1 MTMLKDPSQKYR
13 PFTPVALPDRTW
25 PDKVIDKAPIW
36 LSTDLR
42 DGNQSLI
49 EPMDAEK
56 KMAFFKCLV
65 AVGLKEIEVGFPSAS
80 QTDFD
85 FVRELIEGGHIP
97 DDVTIQVLTQA
108 RDDLIER
115 TFESLKGAKR
125 AIVHYY
131 NACAPSFR
139 RIVFGQD
146 KAGVKAIAVAAGQTI
161 VRLAAERPET
171 QWGFEYSPEVFSSTE
186 TDFDFV
192 RELIEGGHIPDD
204 VTIQVLTQAR
214 DDLIERT
221 FESLK
226 GAKRAIVHYYNA
238 CAPSFRRIVF
248 NQDQAGVKAI
258 AVAAG
263 QTIVRLAA
271 ERPET
276 QWGFEYSPEV
286 FSSTETDFAV
296 EVCNAVIAVFAPTPA
311 NKLILNLPATIECA
325 TPNNYADQIEWFG
338 RHIDRRDSVL
348 ISVHTHNDR
357 GTGVAASELA
367 VMAGADRVEGCLFG
381 NGERTGNV
389 CLVTLA
395 LNLYTQGV
403 DPELDF
409 SDIDAVRKTVEECN
423 QLPVHPRHPYV
434 GDLVH
439 TAFSGSHQDA
449 IRKGFAQQK
458 PDALWEVPYLPIDPA
473 DIGRDYESVIRV
485 NSQSGKGG
493 IAFLLEQEYGIS
505 LPRRM
510 QIEFSQVVQRETDR
524 LGLEMTAAQI
534 HALLEQEYL
543 QAKSPYALV
552 SHKLREEDGTST
564 VDIKV
569 AVEGRTEHWHGT
581 AKGPLEALVASL
593 PQAVEIMDYHEHS
606 IGAGANAKAA
616 SYIEV
621 RLEGQR
627 PLHGI
632 GIDENITTA
641 SFRALLSA
649 LNRAVTQAQAK
660 AA

>member
-1 MTMLKDPSQKYR
+1 MTMLKDPSKKYR
-13 PFTPVALPDRTW
+13 PFTQIQIPDRTW
-25 PDKVIDKAPIW
+25 PDKIIDKAPIW

-56 KMAFFKCLV
+56 KMRFFKCLV

-115 TFESLKGAKR
+115 TFESLKGAKK

-139 RIVFGQD
+139 KIVFNQD
-146 KAGVKAIAVAAGQTI
+146 KAGVKAIAVAAGTTI
-161 VRLAAERPET
+161 KRLAEAAPET

-186 TDFDFV
+186 
-192 RELIEGGHIPDD
+192 I
-204 VTIQVLTQAR
+204 
-214 DDLIERT
+214 
-221 FESLK
+221 
-226 GAKRAIVHYYNA
+226 
-238 CAPSFRRIVF
+238 
-248 NQDQAGVKAI
+248 
-258 AVAAG
+258 
-263 QTIVRLAA
+263 
-271 ERPET
+271 
-276 QWGFEYSPEV
+276 
-286 FSSTETDFAV
+286 DFAV
-296 EVCNAVIAVFAPTPA
+296 EVCNAVIGVFQPTPA

-338 RHIDRRDSVL
+338 RHVDRRDSLL

-403 DPELDF
+403 NPELDF
-409 SDIDAVRKTVEECN
+409 SDIDAVRKVVEDCN
-423 QLPVHPRHPYV
+423 QIPVHPRHPYV

-458 PDALWEVPYLPIDPA
+458 QDALWEVPYLPIDPA
-473 DIGRDYESVIRV
+473 DIGRDYEAVIRV

-493 IAFLLEQEYGIS
+493 ITFLLEQEYGIS

-534 HALLEQEYL
+534 HQLLETEYL
-543 QAKSPYALV
+543 QARSPYTLKG
-552 SHKLREEDGTST
+552 HRLQEENGDSSVELKIQVDGQ
-564 VDIKV
+564 
-569 AVEGRTEHWHGT
+569 EQHWKGSG
-581 AKGPLEALVASL
+581 KGPLEALVSSL
-593 PQAVEIMDYHEHS
+593 PVSVEIMDYHEHA
-606 IGAGANAKAA
+606 IGAGASAKAA
-616 SYIEV
+616 SYIEI
-621 RLEGQR
+621 RLDGQR

-641 SFRALLSA
+641 SFRALFSA
-649 LNRAVTQAQAK
+649 LNRAVKQAELK
-660 AA
+660 TEAA

>member
-1 MTMLKDPSQKYR
+1 MSMLKDPSSKYR
-13 PFTPVALPDRTW
+13 PFTQIQIPDRTW
-25 PDKVIDKAPIW
+25 PDQIIDKAPIW

-56 KMAFFKCLV
+56 KMRFFKCLL

-115 TFESLKGAKR
+115 TFESLKGAKK

-139 RIVFGQD
+139 KIVFNQD

-161 VRLAAERPET
+161 KRLADAAPET

-186 TDFDFV
+186 
-192 RELIEGGHIPDD
+192 I
-204 VTIQVLTQAR
+204 
-214 DDLIERT
+214 
-221 FESLK
+221 
-226 GAKRAIVHYYNA
+226 
-238 CAPSFRRIVF
+238 
-248 NQDQAGVKAI
+248 
-258 AVAAG
+258 
-263 QTIVRLAA
+263 
-271 ERPET
+271 
-276 QWGFEYSPEV
+276 
-286 FSSTETDFAV
+286 DFAV
-296 EVCNAVIAVFAPTPA
+296 EVCNAVIGVFQPTPA

-338 RHIDRRDSVL
+338 RRVDRRDSVL

-409 SDIDAVRKTVEECN
+409 SDIDAVRKVVEDCN
-423 QLPVHPRHPYV
+423 QIPVHPRHPYV

-449 IRKGFAQQK
+449 IRKGFAQQQA
-458 PDALWEVPYLPIDPA
+458 DALWEVPYLPIDPA
-473 DIGRDYESVIRV
+473 DIGRDYEAVIRV

-493 IAFLLEQEYGIS
+493 ITFLLEQEYGIN

-510 QIEFSQVVQRETDR
+510 QIEFSQVVQKETDR

-534 HALLEQEYL
+534 YKLLETEYL
-543 QAKSPYALV
+543 HATAPYALKG
-552 SHKLREEDGTST
+552 HRLQEENGTSA
-564 VDIKV
+564 VD
-569 AVEGRTEHWHGT
+569 VEIITDGDTQHWRGIG
-581 AKGPLEALVASL
+581 KGPLEALVAGL
-593 PQAVEIMDYHEHS
+593 PVAVEIMDYSEHA
-606 IGAGANAKAA
+606 IGAGTNAKAA
-616 SYIEV
+616 AYIELRV
-621 RLEGQR
+621 NGGRA
-627 PLHGI
+627 LHGV
-632 GIDENITTA
+632 GIDENLTTA
-641 SFRALLSA
+641 SFRALFSA
-649 LNRAVTQAQAK
+649 LNRAIGQAAEQA
-660 AA
+660 A

>member
-1 MTMLKDPSQKYR
+1 MTMFKDPSKKYR
-13 PFTPVALPDRTW
+13 PFTQVQLPDRTW
-25 PDKVIDKAPIW
+25 PDQIIDKAPIW

-56 KMAFFKCLV
+56 KMRFFKCLV

-108 RDDLIER
+108 REDLITR
-115 TFESLKGAKR
+115 TFESLKGAKK

-131 NACAPSFR
+131 NATAPSFR
-139 RIVFGQD
+139 RIVFNQD
-146 KAGVKAIAVAAGQTI
+146 KAGVVEIATSAAQI
-161 VRLAAERPET
+161 IKRLAAAQPET
-171 QWGFEYSPEVFSSTE
+171 RWGFEYSPEVFSSTE
-186 TDFDFV
+186 
-192 RELIEGGHIPDD
+192 I
-204 VTIQVLTQAR
+204 
-214 DDLIERT
+214 
-221 FESLK
+221 
-226 GAKRAIVHYYNA
+226 
-238 CAPSFRRIVF
+238 
-248 NQDQAGVKAI
+248 
-258 AVAAG
+258 
-263 QTIVRLAA
+263 
-271 ERPET
+271 
-276 QWGFEYSPEV
+276 
-286 FSSTETDFAV
+286 DFAV
-296 EVCNAVIAVFAPTPA
+296 EVCNAVIGVFEPTPA
-311 NKLILNLPATIECA
+311 QKLILNLPATIECA

-338 RHIDRRDSVL
+338 RHVARRDSVL

-409 SDIDAVRKTVEECN
+409 SDIDAVRKVVEECN

-449 IRKGFAQQK
+449 IRKGFAQQD
-458 PDALWEVPYLPIDPA
+458 PEGVWEVPYLPIDPA
-473 DIGRDYESVIRV
+473 DIGRDYEAVIRV

-493 IAFLLEQEYGIS
+493 ITFLLEQEYGIS

-524 LGLEMTAAQI
+524 LGLEMTAQQI
-534 HALLEQEYL
+534 YGLLQSEYL
-543 QAKSPYALV
+543 QADSPYVLK
-552 SHKLREEDGTST
+552 SHRLQEENGICT
-564 VDIKV
+564 VDV
-569 AVEGRTEHWHGT
+569 DVSYEGEARRKHGT
-581 AKGPLEALVASL
+581 GKGPLEALVAAL
-593 PQAVEIMDYHEHS
+593 PQNIEIMDYHEHAIS
-606 IGAGANAKAA
+606 AGTNAQAVA
-616 SYIEV
+616 YIEV
-621 RLEGQR
+621 RLNGGR

-632 GIDENITTA
+632 GIDENLTTA
-641 SFRALLSA
+641 TFRALFSA
-649 LNRAVTQAQAK
+649 LNRALAQTEVQAA
-660 AA
+660 

>member
-1 MTMLKDPSQKYR
+1 MTMLKDPSKKYR
-13 PFTPVALPDRTW
+13 PFTQIQIPDRTW
-25 PDKVIDKAPIW
+25 PDKIIDKAPIW

-56 KMAFFKCLV
+56 KMRFFKCLV

-139 RIVFGQD
+139 KIVFNQD
-146 KAGVKAIAVAAGQTI
+146 KAGVKAIAVAAGRTI
-161 VRLAAERPET
+161 KRLAE
-171 QWGFEYSPEVFSSTE
+171 
-186 TDFDFV
+186 
-192 RELIEGGHIPDD
+192 
-204 VTIQVLTQAR
+204 
-214 DDLIERT
+214 
-221 FESLK
+221 
-226 GAKRAIVHYYNA
+226 
-238 CAPSFRRIVF
+238 
-248 NQDQAGVKAI
+248 
-258 AVAAG
+258 AA
-263 QTIVRLAA
+263 
-271 ERPET
+271 PET

-296 EVCNAVIAVFAPTPA
+296 EVCNAVIDVFQPTPA
-311 NKLILNLPATIECA
+311 NPLILNLPATIECA
-325 TPNNYADQIEWFG
+325 TPNNYADQVEWFG
-338 RHIDRRDSVL
+338 RHVNKRDSVL

-367 VMAGADRVEGCLFG
+367 IMAGADRVEGCLFG

-403 DPELDF
+403 DPQLDF
-409 SDIDAVRKTVEECN
+409 SDIDAVRKVVEDCN
-423 QLPVHPRHPYV
+423 QIPVHPRHPYA

-458 PDALWEVPYLPIDPA
+458 PDAIWEVPYLPIDPA
-473 DIGRDYESVIRV
+473 DIGRDYEAVIRV

-493 IAFLLEQEYGIS
+493 ITFLLEQEYGVS

-534 HALLEQEYL
+534 YQLLETEYL
-543 QAKSPYALV
+543 QANSPYSLKG
-552 SHKLREEDGTST
+552 HRLQEENGTSA
-564 VDIKV
+564 VDVEV
-569 AVEGRTEHWHGT
+569 AEGGENHHWRGIG
-581 AKGPLEALVASL
+581 KGPLEALAAALPVAIE
-593 PQAVEIMDYHEHS
+593 VMDYSEHA
-606 IGAGANAKAA
+606 IGAGTNAKAA
-616 SYIEV
+616 AYIELRV
-621 RLEGQR
+621 NGGRA
-627 PLHGI
+627 LHGI
-632 GIDENITTA
+632 GIDENLTTA
-641 SFRALLSA
+641 SFRALFSA
-649 LNRAVTQAQAK
+649 LNRALSQAESQA
-660 AA
+660 A